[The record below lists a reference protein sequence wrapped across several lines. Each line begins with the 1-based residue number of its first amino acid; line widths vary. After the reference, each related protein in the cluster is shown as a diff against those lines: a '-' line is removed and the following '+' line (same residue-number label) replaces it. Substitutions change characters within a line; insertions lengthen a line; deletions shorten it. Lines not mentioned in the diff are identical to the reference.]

1 VTGRTAAAVHDHDGR
16 ERSRPGRRAEL
27 PVGADVRR
35 NPGRIGGLD
44 RLPARRDREDD
55 AERDTRA
62 DQS

>member
-1 VTGRTAAAVHDHDGR
+1 VHDHDGR

-55 AERDTRA
+55 AERDTPA